1 MGVYINDETVSITG
15 TAEEDQ
21 TLELDISGISSMSE
35 EASLKVSWQ
44 SLREDGLWDV
54 IVEGS
59 DLTLILDQEHVGKVI
74 RAVATYKDSFGVVRS
89 LATEVTDTVANIN
102 DLPTGSPVIKGD
114 MLVGNH
120 LSYDLSSLDDE
131 DGLGDPQA
139 QWEYTDNGQVWF
151 EVDVEDPSS
160 LYLDNS
166 LLGKQVRLA
175 TTYTDGW
182 GHTEKVYSVVTD
194 PVYGH
199 SNKTIFF
206 AEEDDPETYTIK
218 INEDLSNAN
227 SFELDFYFTYDPS
240 IKDSDF
246 AGNDV
251 IADICILPTQPSGDP
266 LLIKIKDTYI
276 DFECSDWVASEG
288 ISMMGYTDQQDTYEL
303 TAGEYNAH
311 IEIKTIDAQQNVMAT
326 MSKVQANNWQMDI
339 IANDLGS
346 PGIIRFINEDGT
358 KTTFQ
363 DQAADTFLTL
373 MSIRP
378 GLGMMYRLMVLRLT
392 IDCNLD
398 GNGLEDIVVTG
409 NDRIHAYYSLG

>member
-1 MGVYINDETVSITG
+1 MGVYVNDETVSITG

-59 DLTLILDQEHVGKVI
+59 DLTLILDQEHVGKAI

-114 MLVGNH
+114 MLVGSH

-151 EVDVEDPSS
+151 EIDVEDPSS

-251 IADICILPTQPSGDP
+251 IADICILPTHKPSGDP

-288 ISMMGYTDQQDTYEL
+288 MSMMGYTDQQDTYEL

-311 IEIKTIDAQQNVMAT
+311 IEIKTIDGQQNVMAT
-326 MSKVQANNWQMDI
+326 MSKVQANNWQMDVI
-339 IANDLGS
+339 W
-346 PGIIRFINEDGT
+346 P
-358 KTTFQ
+358 
-363 DQAADTFLTL
+363 
-373 MSIRP
+373 
-378 GLGMMYRLMVLRLT
+378 
-392 IDCNLD
+392 
-398 GNGLEDIVVTG
+398 
-409 NDRIHAYYSLG
+409 